1 MGTLLQSFS
10 AYTGA
15 SRFSTSSKSVRLSV
29 WPGDNDGSDLAR
41 EYRVNDDWVDLKQQ
55 VKEANDI
62 VDVVGGYI
70 PLRPAGPTFK
80 GLCPFHEDKRPSFD
94 VDPRRQRYRCWAC
107 SKFGDVISF
116 VMEYEHVGFQ
126 DALELLA
133 RKAGISLEK
142 VKKTQQGPS
151 RAVMLDVMR
160 WANEQYAECLLDSP
174 QQQAE
179 EARIYL
185 GKRGLTGETVRQF
198 GLGFAPGTGE
208 WLVAKALNIGLST
221 EILEVVGLIAKR
233 NEGRGHYDRFRDRVM
248 FPIRDL
254 AGNVVAFGGRI
265 LPSSPMAA
273 NGAPKY
279 YNSAQTPIFDKS
291 NQLYALDRARN
302 AAQKSGTLVVVEG
315 YMDVLMA
322 HQHGIGNV
330 VAPMGTALT
339 AKHIRKLRG
348 VAERVILIFDA
359 DAGGSGGVD
368 RALELFVSQELDLR
382 IGILPQ
388 GDDPCDV
395 LVKNGAPALQKVF
408 DDAKDVF
415 EFKLRQVWPDEA
427 NGSVEQKRAAAE
439 AMLQVLAAAPT
450 LGGLKIE
457 LMVNRIAHR
466 LGLKEETVW
475 TRLRE
480 LWKARQSSEAGPAR
494 EFRRDQPEP
503 APEPRAAP
511 AARHEVELLELLL
524 AHPALV
530 VRAVADD
537 ACNLVEHPGL
547 RQLLEALLR
556 LHADGRTPDLDHL
569 HTVIDNERLLERAL
583 LLHDRGQA
591 QPDPQSAYGKVL
603 ERFREKLETQRT
615 QDLKTQVLAVND
627 HASARAVLAKL
638 RTKPDTGEN

>member
-1 MGTLLQSFS
+1 MGLILKSFA
-10 AYTGA
+10 AYTEV
-15 SRFSTSSKSVRLSV
+15 SRPSAVRPKSARASV
-29 WPGDNDGSDLAR
+29 WSSDDDGSGLAP
-41 EYRVNDDWVDLKQQ
+41 ECRVNDDWVALKQQ
-55 VKEANDI
+55 VKDANDI

-107 SKFGDVISF
+107 SKFGDVINF
-116 VMEYEHVGFQ
+116 VMEFEHVGFQ

-142 VKKTQQGPS
+142 VKKTQHGPS

-160 WANEQYAECLLDSP
+160 WANEQYTECLLNAP
-174 QQQAE
+174 HAE
-179 EARIYL
+179 EARKYL
-185 GKRGLTGETVRQF
+185 GQRGLTGETVRQF
-198 GLGFAPGTGE
+198 ALGFAPGMGE
-208 WLVAKALNIGLST
+208 WLVAKAANQGFST
-221 EILEVVGLIAKR
+221 EILETVGLIAKR
-233 NEGRGHYDRFRDRVM
+233 NEGRGCYDRFRDRVM

-265 LPSSPMAA
+265 VPSSPLAA
-273 NGAPKY
+273 KDAPKY

-291 NQLYALDRARN
+291 NQLYALDRARA
-302 AAQKSGTLVVVEG
+302 AAQKCGTLVVVEG

-322 HQHGIGNV
+322 HQHGITNV

-348 VAERVILIFDA
+348 VADRVILIFDA
-359 DAGGSGGVD
+359 DAGGTGGVD
-368 RALELFVSQELDLR
+368 RALELFVDQELDLR
-382 IGILPQ
+382 IGILPE
-388 GDDPCDV
+388 GMDPCDV
-395 LVKNGAPALQKVF
+395 LVKNGAAGLQKVF

-415 EFKLRQVWPDEA
+415 EFKLRQVWPDHATGTLE
-427 NGSVEQKRAAAE
+427 EKRVAAE
-439 AMLQVLAAAPT
+439 AMLNVLSAAPD
-450 LGGLKIE
+450 LGGIKIE

-466 LGLKEETVW
+466 LGLKEVTVW
-475 TRLRE
+475 SRLRE
-480 LWKARQSSEAGPAR
+480 LWKGRQSAEPAR
-494 EFRRDQPEP
+494 EFVRRDQPEP
-503 APEPRAAP
+503 AAEPRTAP

-537 ACNLVEHPGL
+537 VSRLVEHPGL

-556 LHADGRTPDLDHL
+556 LHAEGRSPDLDHL

-591 QPDPQSAYGKVL
+591 QPEPQSAYGKVL

-615 QDLKTQVLAVND
+615 QDLKTQVLATND
-627 HASARAVLAKL
+627 HAAARALLAQL